1 MLKLWLVSVAVLD
14 KKNLIKKVSQV
25 KSKLHFPICE
35 TKKMKKKSI
44 GMSFWSSHQL
54 YLSFLAYMVVRSF
67 SIFDLTTL
75 HRALLLHGAVHISKK
90 VVKIILKKNTL
101 VLVLNTDSF
110 TKGFEE
116 GALTQAYWNFYNVT
130 DLCLQFEERVDRCVN
145 FQTKFQGALEVDVN
159 AFGEVSNESVNFPF
173 FFIGSAEAH
182 LFTLIFE
189 LKQMDFFSSS
199 SSFFKLTLLITA
211 LIGPAVYVDIGL
223 QSAHCP
229 SHPKKTPRGV
239 IS

>member
-1 MLKLWLVSVAVLD
+1 
-14 KKNLIKKVSQV
+14 
-25 KSKLHFPICE
+25 
-35 TKKMKKKSI
+35 
-44 GMSFWSSHQL
+44 MSFWSSHQL
-54 YLSFLAYMVVRSF
+54 YLSFLAYVVVRSF

-75 HRALLLHGAVHISKK
+75 HRA
-90 VVKIILKKNTL
+90 KKNTL
-101 VLVLNTDSF
+101 VLVLNTDSL
-110 TKGFEE
+110 TKWFEE
-116 GALTQAYWNFYNVT
+116 GALTQAHWNFYNVT

-199 SSFFKLTLLITA
+199 SSFFKLTPLITA

-229 SHPKKTPRGV
+229 SHPKKKTPRGV

>member
-1 MLKLWLVSVAVLD
+1 M
-14 KKNLIKKVSQV
+14 
-25 KSKLHFPICE
+25 
-35 TKKMKKKSI
+35 
-44 GMSFWSSHQL
+44 
-54 YLSFLAYMVVRSF
+54 
-67 SIFDLTTL
+67 
-75 HRALLLHGAVHISKK
+75 
-90 VVKIILKKNTL
+90 
-101 VLVLNTDSF
+101 VLNTDSF

-116 GALTQAYWNFYNVT
+116 GALMQAHWNFYNVT

-199 SSFFKLTLLITA
+199 SSYFKLTLLITV